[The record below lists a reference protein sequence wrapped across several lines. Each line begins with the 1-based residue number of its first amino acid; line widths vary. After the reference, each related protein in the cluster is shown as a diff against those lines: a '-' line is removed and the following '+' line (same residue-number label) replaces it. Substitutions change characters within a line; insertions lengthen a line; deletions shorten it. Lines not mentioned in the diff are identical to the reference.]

1 MALQR
6 IVNIDAQEG
15 LDLSHILVNMYPG
28 SHLNLDNRLF
38 N

>member
-15 LDLSHILVNMYPG
+15 LGLFHILATMYPG